1 MCFDNKNFRTLSENM
16 PKISMKLN
24 INQSSNGQT
33 SFPFSDLK
41 TKLSNNHTCNLG
53 KPGGLDGRDQSRLIE
68 TLSRSSR
75 LTFENRRDFL
85 DGRD

>member
-1 MCFDNKNFRTLSENM
+1 MTSLSAFCPNQIGPTIRSKIGPNNTLNV
-16 PKISMKLN
+16 N
-24 INQSSNGQT
+24 NGV
-33 SFPFSDLK
+33 K
-41 TKLSNNHTCNLG
+41 G